1 MRSCDMTSPG
11 SHPRW
16 KIWESNC
23 VLALGMRDDS
33 CKNLALL
40 NNVYC
45 RSLCGRGLD
54 MHELA
59 WSLNEYFGG
68 GGVSYCAR
76 HETRDEGKQLA
87 KWNNMWKRRKIL
99 GRAKVTQP
107 SEPAGR
113 HADLLLSSIMYPN
126 YYLSQWSW
134 SFYVDWTN
142 SIIVL
147 PMGSKTDSASA
158 RMLSL
163 YLINKKV
170 GKPLCC
176 LVWCPWYLIVHSM
189 LPDNVPQ
196 CRFLR
201 IRGTLA
207 DGVREQDVEKNMW
220 TKVTRSNR
228 WLERVTWWGT

>member
-1 MRSCDMTSPG
+1 MKPKLIF
-11 SHPRW
+11 W
-16 KIWESNC
+16 
-23 VLALGMRDDS
+23 
-33 CKNLALL
+33 
-40 NNVYC
+40 
-45 RSLCGRGLD
+45 
-54 MHELA
+54 
-59 WSLNEYFGG
+59 
-68 GGVSYCAR
+68 GVSYCAR

-126 YYLSQWSW
+126 YNLSQWSW

-176 LVWCPWYLIVHSM
+176 LVWCPWYLIVRSM
-189 LPDNVPQ
+189 LPDNVPE
-196 CRFLR
+196 CFFLGWGWGGEDSQNIGWR
-201 IRGTLA
+201 CPRTGCWGKYL
-207 DGVREQDVEKNMW
+207 DQ
-220 TKVTRSNR
+220 SNR
-228 WLERVTWWGT
+228 K